1 MEGSFFFV
9 LLANPSPPA
18 RQVPFQR
25 KVSVNAIRPTACP
38 APRRTIKSA
47 IHCTGVGLH
56 SGRRTLLRL
65 VPAAAGT
72 GIVFRRIDLP
82 GAPEVPALWDR
93 AVESPLC
100 TTLVEDGVTV
110 STVEHLMAALAGM
123 SIDDVVV
130 EIDGPEVPI
139 MDGSAAPFVFLIE
152 CAGAAELAAP
162 RRAIRVLKE
171 VRVGDGRAW
180 AVLRPG
186 PVSSFSF
193 EIDFP
198 HPVIAQQSFGVTLHN
213 GTFKNQLSRARTF
226 GFLHEV
232 DKLRALGLARGGSLE
247 NAIVVAEDG
256 ILNEEGLRYQDEFV
270 RHKIVDSIGDLYLA
284 GGPIIGRFEGYRSS
298 HALSARLLR
307 TLMTDSAAWTVD
319 GMAEGIMSPAWD
331 TGPLAATA

>member
-1 MEGSFFFV
+1 V
-9 LLANPSPPA
+9 PVPSSEPVAPA
-18 RQVPFQR
+18 RQVLFQR
-25 KVSVNAIRPTACP
+25 KVSVNAIRPSACP

-65 VPAAAGT
+65 VPAEAGS

-82 GAPEVPALWDR
+82 GGPEVRALWDR
-93 AVESPLC
+93 AIESPLC

-110 STVEHLMAALAGM
+110 STTEHLMAALAGM
-123 SIDDVVV
+123 EIDDVVV

-152 CAGAAELAAP
+152 CAGAVELAEP
-162 RRAIRVLKE
+162 RRAIRILKE
-171 VRVGDGRAW
+171 VRVGDSRAW
-180 AVLRPG
+180 AALRPG
-186 PVSSFSF
+186 PASTFSF

-232 DKLRALGLARGGSLE
+232 DKLRSLGLARGGSLD
-247 NAIVVAEDG
+247 NAIVVADDG
-256 ILNEEGLRYQDEFV
+256 ILNEDGLRYTDEFV

-284 GGPIIGRFEGYRSS
+284 GGPVLGRFEGFRSS

-307 TLMTDSAAWTVD
+307 AVMTDPSAWSVD
-319 GMAEGIMSPAWD
+319 DMVEPMMTPAWE

>member
-1 MEGSFFFV
+1 M
-9 LLANPSPPA
+9 
-18 RQVPFQR
+18 
-25 KVSVNAIRPTACP
+25 NAIRPTACP

-56 SGRRTLLRL
+56 SGHRTLLRL
-65 VPAAAGT
+65 VPAEPGT

-82 GAPEVPALWDR
+82 GAPEIPALWDR

-100 TTLVEDGVTV
+100 TTLLQDGVSV

-123 SIDDVVV
+123 AIDDVVI

-139 MDGSAAPFVFLIE
+139 MDGSAAPFVFLVE
-152 CAGAAELAAP
+152 CAGAVELAQP
-162 RRAIRVLKE
+162 RRAIRILKE
-171 VRVGDGRAW
+171 VRVGDAKRW
-180 AVLRPG
+180 AMLRPG
-186 PVSSFSF
+186 PASSFSF

-198 HPVIAQQSFGVTLHN
+198 HPVIAQQSYGVTLHN

-247 NAIVVAEDG
+247 NAIVVAEEG
-256 ILNEEGLRYQDEFV
+256 VLNEEGLRYSDEFV

-284 GGPIIGRFEGYRSS
+284 GGPILGRFEGYRSS

-307 TLMTDSAAWTVD
+307 ALMTDPTAWMADTMVD
-319 GMAEGIMSPAWD
+319 GQMTPAWD
-331 TGPLAATA
+331 SGPLAATA

>member
-1 MEGSFFFV
+1 M
-9 LLANPSPPA
+9 
-18 RQVPFQR
+18 
-25 KVSVNAIRPTACP
+25 NAIRPTACP

-65 VPAAAGT
+65 LPAEAGT
-72 GIVFRRIDLP
+72 GIVFRRIDLA
-82 GAPEVPALWDR
+82 GAPEVRALWDR
-93 AVESPLC
+93 TIESPLC
-100 TTLVEDGVTV
+100 TTLVEDGVV
-110 STVEHLMAALAGM
+110 ISTVEHLMAALAGM
-123 SIDDVVV
+123 EIDDVVV

-139 MDGSAAPFVFLIE
+139 MDGSAAPFVFLVE
-152 CAGAAELAAP
+152 CAGAVELAQP

-171 VRVGDGRAW
+171 VRVGDSARW
-180 AVLRPG
+180 ASLRPG
-186 PVSSFSF
+186 PAASFTF

-198 HPVIAQQSFGVTLHN
+198 HPAIAQQSYGVTLHN

-247 NAIVVAEDG
+247 NAIVVAEEG
-256 ILNEEGLRYQDEFV
+256 VLNEEGLRYADEFV

-284 GGPIIGRFEGYRSS
+284 GGPILGRFEGFRSS

-307 TLMTDSAAWTVD
+307 TLMTDPTAWTMDSMSD
-319 GMAEGIMSPAWD
+319 GMMTPAWD
-331 TGPLAATA
+331 QGPLAATA